1 MKDWFSLSGSESQ
14 SGSAGDLSVAQAI
27 KNAEDARVAS
37 KPEVGSSFR
46 GTHADETSSPCAPSA
61 GSVKHKRARLA
72 SGK

>member
-46 GTHADETSSPCAPSA
+46 GTHADEATSPCISS
-61 GSVKHKRARLA
+61 GVSVKQKRRA
-72 SGK
+72 